1 MLERVRCVLESGGL
15 SKEDALQLVDLPEDE
30 LFLSASELRRHFFD
44 NKVDI
49 CFIINAKSGNCNMN
63 CRFCSQSSFNST
75 QIEKYPFKSKEELG
89 EIVSSWEEFPGGT

>member
-44 NKVDI
+44 NKVDL
-49 CFIINAKSGNCNMN
+49 CFIINA
-63 CRFCSQSSFNST
+63 T
-75 QIEKYPFKSKEELG
+75 
-89 EIVSSWEEFPGGT
+89 